1 MSNEP
6 AFDVFGR
13 HAFCQAVRGF
23 LIVGRLKVPPPGRQ
37 LPVCHHLD
45 ALFAGSSSGRNLAP
59 GRLIGL
65 LSVRATTGQS
75 PKVLQVVLSLNPGG
89 TERLV
94 VELVRRLRPELPM
107 AVCCLDEEGS
117 WGEGLRHENVGVT
130 ALRR

>member
-1 MSNEP
+1 MSRER
-6 AFDVFGR
+6 ACDVFRR
-13 HAFCQAVRGF
+13 HAFCHAVRGF
-23 LIVGRLKVPPPGRQ
+23 LILGRPKGPLPDCQ
-37 LPVCHHLD
+37 LSVCHHLD

-94 VELVRRLRPELPM
+94 VELVRRLRPELP
-107 AVCCLDEEGS
+107 
-117 WGEGLRHENVGVT
+117 T
-130 ALRR
+130 AACSP

>member
-1 MSNEP
+1 MSREL
-6 AFDVFGR
+6 ARDVFGA

-23 LIVGRLKVPPPGRQ
+23 LILERLNAPPPCRQ

-45 ALFAGSSSGRNLAP
+45 ALFVRSSSGRNLAP

-89 TERLV
+89 TGRLV
-94 VELVRRLRPELPM
+94 VELARRLRPELPL
-107 AVCCLDEEGS
+107 AVCCLDEE
-117 WGEGLRHENVGVT
+117 R
-130 ALRR
+130 